1 MESPKI
7 PRFTIEDKP
16 SPPNFS
22 QIWEK
27 KSFDENTNNDFKNFY
42 DSLVLNLVNKLR
54 HAPNKFILDSA
65 LAYYKRFLN
74 TENQNFTFL
83 STCNDEVLKLP

>member
-1 MESPKI
+1 MRK
-7 PRFTIEDKP
+7 
-16 SPPNFS
+16 
-22 QIWEK
+22 K

-42 DSLVLNLVNKLR
+42 DSLVLNLVNKFR

-74 TENQNFTFL
+74 TENQKFTFL
-83 STCNDEVLKLP
+83 SACKDEVLKLL